1 MEQPKENWK
10 MITLLIGAAI
20 GLVSGLIAAY
30 VIIQRAEE
38 EEQHPRMSAGDGVKV
53 GIGVLG
59 VLRTIADLAVK
70 R

>member
-10 MITLLIGAAI
+10 AITFLIGAVV
-20 GLVSGLIAAY
+20 GLVCGLAAAY
-30 VIIQRAEE
+30 MIIQRAEE
-38 EEQHPRMSAGDGVKV
+38 EEKHPRLTAGDGVKV

-59 VLRTIADLAVK
+59 VVRMIAELAVK

>member
-1 MEQPKENWK
+1 MEQQKENWK
-10 MITLLIGAAI
+10 TMTFIIGALV

-38 EEQHPRMSAGDGVKV
+38 DQSHPRLSAGDGVKV

-59 VLRTIADLAVK
+59 VLRTISELAVK

>member
-1 MEQPKENWK
+1 MEQPKDNWK
-10 MITLLIGAAI
+10 TITFVIGAGV
-20 GLVSGLIAAY
+20 GLVCGLIAAY

-38 EEQHPRMSAGDGVKV
+38 EESHPRLSAGDGVKV

-59 VLRTIADLAVK
+59 VLRTISELAVK

>member
-10 MITLLIGAAI
+10 MTTMLIGAVI
-20 GLVSGLIAAY
+20 GLICGLIGAY
-30 VIIQRAEE
+30 IIIQRAEE
-38 EEQHPRMSAGDGVKV
+38 EESHPRLTAGDGVKM

-59 VLRTIADLAVK
+59 VLRTVADLTVK

>member
-10 MITLLIGAAI
+10 TITFVVGAVV
-20 GLVSGLIAAY
+20 GLVCGLIAAY

-38 EEQHPRMSAGDGVKV
+38 EESHPRLSAGDGVKV

-59 VLRTIADLAVK
+59 VLRTISELAVK

>member
-10 MITLLIGAAI
+10 MITMVVGAVVGVI
-20 GLVSGLIAAY
+20 SGLIAAY
-30 VIIQRAEE
+30 IIIQRADEE
-38 EEQHPRMSAGDGVKV
+38 ERHPQMTAGDGVKL

-59 VLRTIADLAVK
+59 VLRTVADLAVK